1 MSELHKLE
9 FKSSI
14 VSANINSFLRNVI
27 QKSFLKNKTKIFEEV
42 ILMKEDKEI
51 LTKSQIQMMV

>member
-51 LTKSQIQMMV
+51 LTKSQI